1 MTTDTRE
8 PSQPCPWVQGAVFAA
23 VVATLLPL
31 ALVAVY
37 HCDEMNAMRHVGMF
51 AEGDFAIPGRPG
63 LLWLL
68 LVPLIWLSDPKVI
81 MLAARV
87 LSVLAA
93 GASAVL
99 LVRLASRDAVL
110 RGGAAAGGVIA
121 AVFLF
126 SSPNFMA
133 HAFEI
138 RTDTFVL
145 PLQLALLLLWL
156 REDPRK
162 GRWWIAGLV
171 VGAILLFSQKS
182 VYFTAA
188 LHLAVVVHAL
198 IVRREGLLWS
208 QVRALLLM
216 DALALGMVVAWYG
229 LMTLLNG
236 GSGEFVAENLRAAAS
251 TAFTATPLSRKARG
265 LWHAALAAPV
275 LYAAF
280 LAALTVAF
288 VRPKRRPVTCALG
301 ALTLGLLCTIF
312 VHRGFFHYYIASLEP
327 FYALGAALLCGLA
340 WDSRR
345 WWARALVLA
354 SLAGVLI
361 WGGLRWNLYR
371 QVHNDYQESVMASV
385 QEIGGGEK
393 VRVFDGIGLAPGYPQ
408 PGFFM
413 TRGAREEFRRRHPED
428 GLILLWR
435 DPPVHVF
442 VYDYMTRRKYLTRNE
457 REYVSSH
464 YLPYRDNVRLLGWRG
479 EVGGKAGGEARTL
492 AADIVA
498 EGDYTVWF
506 HGGYNGAARLDDKDL
521 AHRERVHLTA
531 GTHEITADAGRGE
544 LWLLWGIDRVPD
556 EEPVDW
562 SMFPILNRQRYQ
574 HYRKAGDLKT
584 PRDDPSVA
592 RRKKKREKKKR

>member
-1 MTTDTRE
+1 MNGATPRV
-8 PSQPCPWVQGAVFAA
+8 PAPWVQGLVFAA
-23 VVATLLPL
+23 VAIALLPL
-31 ALVAVY
+31 ALVTVY

-51 AEGDFAIPGRPG
+51 ADGDFAIPGRPG

-87 LSVLAA
+87 LSVIAA
-93 GASAVL
+93 GLSAVL
-99 LVRLASRDAVL
+99 LLRLASRDAV
-110 RGGAAAGGVIA
+110 RRAGASAGGVV
-121 AVFLF
+121 AVALLF
-126 SSPNFMA
+126 ASPNFMA

-145 PLQLALLLLWL
+145 PLQLALLLLL
-156 REDPRK
+156 LSEEPRQ
-162 GRWWIAGLV
+162 GRWWIAGLMI
-171 VGAILLFSQKS
+171 GAILLFSQKS
-182 VYFTAA
+182 LYFTAA

-198 IVRREGLLWS
+198 IVRREGLL
-208 QVRALLLM
+208 RAQLRSLLGM
-216 DALALGMVVAWYG
+216 DLLALGMVLAWYG

-236 GSGEFVAENLRAAAS
+236 GSGEFVSENFRAAAA
-251 TAFTATPLSRKARG
+251 TAFTSTPLDRKARG
-265 LWHAALAAPV
+265 LWHAALATPV
-275 LYAAF
+275 LYAVF
-280 LAALTVAF
+280 LAAIAAAF
-288 VRPKRRPVTCALG
+288 VRPGRRPMTCAVG
-301 ALTLGLLCTIF
+301 ALTLGLLSTIF

-327 FYALGAALLCGLA
+327 FYALVAALLCGLA

-345 WWARALVLA
+345 WWARALLLA
-354 SLAGVLI
+354 ALGGALV

-385 QEIGGGEK
+385 EEIGGGER
-393 VRVFDGIGLAPGYPQ
+393 VRVFDGIGIVPGYPQ

-413 TRGAREEFRRRHPED
+413 TRGAREEFRARHPED

-457 REYVSSH
+457 RRYVSTH

-479 EVGGKAGGEARTL
+479 EVGGKGGDRSL
-492 AADIVA
+492 QADIVL

-506 HGGYNGAARLDDKDL
+506 HDGLAGPVSLGGDL
-521 AHRERVHLTA
+521 LQHRDTVHLGS
-531 GTHEITADAGRGE
+531 GTHEIAVDGDRGE
-544 LWLLWGIDRVPD
+544 VWLLWGIDRYPD
-556 EEPVDW
+556 PKPVDW

-584 PRDDPSVA
+584 PRDDPS
-592 RRKKKREKKKR
+592 RKRKKKKKKKS

>member
-1 MTTDTRE
+1 MNGESPTSRLPRRWLE
-8 PSQPCPWVQGAVFAA
+8 GLVFAA
-23 VVATLLPL
+23 VAGALLPL
-31 ALVAVY
+31 ALTAVY

-51 AEGDFAIPGRPG
+51 ADGDFAIPGRPG

-93 GASAVL
+93 GLSAVL
-99 LVRLASRDAVL
+99 LLRLTRRDAAL
-110 RGGAAAGGVIA
+110 RGGAAAGGVLA
-121 AVFLF
+121 VVFLF

-145 PLQLALLLLWL
+145 PLQLGLLLLWL
-156 REDPRK
+156 RDEPRR
-162 GRWWIAGLV
+162 GRWWIAGLM

-182 VYFTAA
+182 LYFTAA
-188 LHLAVVVHAL
+188 LHAAVIVHAL
-198 IVRREGLLWS
+198 ILRRKGLLRTQLRS
-208 QVRALLLM
+208 L
-216 DALALGMVVAWYG
+216 LGMDLLAVALVLAWYG

-236 GSGEFVAENLRAAAS
+236 GSGEFVSENLRAAAA
-251 TAFTATPLSRKARG
+251 TAFTSTPLDRKARG

-275 LYAAF
+275 LYTVF
-280 LAALTVAF
+280 LAAIAVTF
-288 VRPKRRPVTCALG
+288 VRPRRQPVTSA
-301 ALTLGLLCTIF
+301 AAVVTLGLLCTIF

-327 FYALGAALLCGLA
+327 FYALVAALVCGLA
-340 WDSRR
+340 WDSKR
-345 WWARALVLA
+345 WWARTLVLA
-354 SLAGVLI
+354 AVAGVLL

-371 QVHNDYQESVMASV
+371 QVHNDYQESVMAAV
-385 QEIGGGEK
+385 QEIGGNDR
-393 VRVFDGIGLAPGYPQ
+393 VRVFDGIGLLPGYPQ

-413 TRGAREEFRRRHPED
+413 TRGAREDFRARHPDD

-457 REYVSSH
+457 REYVASH

-479 EVGGKAGGEARTL
+479 KVGGKGADGAQTL
-492 AADIVA
+492 QADIVVA
-498 EGDYTVWF
+498 GDYTVWF
-506 HGGYNGAARLDDKDL
+506 DGGLNGRVALGDSILQHRDTIRLESG
-521 AHRERVHLTA
+521 AHELSVE
-531 GTHEITADAGRGE
+531 GNSGE
-544 LWLLWGIDRVPD
+544 LWLLWGLDRIPD
-556 EEPVDW
+556 EDTVDW

-584 PRDDPSVA
+584 PRDDPSRVRA
-592 RRKKKREKKKR
+592 KKRRKNTQN